1 MEDSKL
7 AWAANILPPSKTQMA
22 IKWLSQNL
30 SDGEYCVTY
39 VTGSKNYASPSW
51 FVLTNRRLMFI
62 SDQLVDSISFGEC
75 FQEFDL
81 KNIHDGHF
89 KKKTFS
95 SLGEIQRKVNS
106 GEKVLDHVI
115 PELGNDFISSL
126 LKTVKIRK
134 QADGDIVY
142 RTSNGQV
149 SVIAVGIEGT
159 ENAFARLGNQNID
172 RSSGRAKHLARTHL
186 DSAGFADGVGFC
198 SMCCGFT
205 Q

>member
-30 SDGEYCVTY
+30 SYEEYCVAY

-62 SDQLVDSISFGEC
+62 SDQLMDSISFGEC

-95 SLGEIQRKVNS
+95 SLGEIQIKVNS

-115 PELGNDFISSL
+115 PEQGNDFVLSL

-134 QADGDIVY
+134 QAEGDINFRKDGDGIVESKSTTFLRFQDLNKLY
-142 RTSNGQV
+142 H
-149 SVIAVGIEGT
+149 
-159 ENAFARLGNQNID
+159 
-172 RSSGRAKHLARTHL
+172 SGEISLDEYCAKRDQITNE
-186 DSAGFADGVGFC
+186 SA
-198 SMCCGFT
+198 
-205 Q
+205 